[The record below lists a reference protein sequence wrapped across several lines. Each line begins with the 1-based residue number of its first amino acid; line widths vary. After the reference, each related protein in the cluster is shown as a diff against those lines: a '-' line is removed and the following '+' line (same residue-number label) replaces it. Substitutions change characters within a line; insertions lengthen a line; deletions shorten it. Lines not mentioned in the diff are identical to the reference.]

1 VSVIAAALAH
11 PTTATPLRP
20 PNSLRRT
27 SHIDMSFDD
36 SGTGPR
42 LWLRGRARD
51 LFTDADHQGRVV
63 AEAEVNAGLDE
74 AHRLQTLTTTP
85 HQPGLESLH
94 GRVVGGGFRAALH
107 QQIGASHAVRT
118 PLYLLLD
125 DLPVAALIS
134 GYTQLYRWGL
144 GEIEPPDRGGE
155 TSMLKADICSGWRRD
170 GTMMVHLR
178 AGGRFPAPVG
188 PPAPALAGAEDPLAW
203 HRVDDLA
210 PGGMRRR
217 RLVEVTR
224 GDPLRPLRVHAMFR
238 DSHRGSDDIETV
250 LHEYTVDAEV
260 DPDTLV
266 VLDCEATPRTLP
278 WAECPAA
285 AASAGRL
292 RGQPVEG
299 LRDFVRRELSGTT
312 TCTHLNDLLRSLADV
327 ASLATALRGLAP

>member
-1 VSVIAAALAH
+1 VSVIAAALAQ
-11 PTTATPLRP
+11 PTTATTLRQP
-20 PNSLRRT
+20 RSLRRT
-27 SHIDMSFDD
+27 SHIDMTFDD

-51 LFTDADHQGRVV
+51 LFTDAGDHGRVV

-74 AHRLQTLTTTP
+74 AHRLQTLTTAP
-85 HQPGLESLH
+85 HQPGLDNLH

-107 QQIGASHAVRT
+107 QQIGASGAVRT

-144 GEIEPPDRGGE
+144 GEIEPPERGGE
-155 TSMLKADICSGWRRD
+155 ASMLKEDICSGWRHD

-188 PPAPALAGAEDPLAW
+188 PPAPPLAGPADHLAW
-203 HRVDDLA
+203 HRIDELA

-217 RLVEVTR
+217 RLVDVTW
-224 GDPLRPLRVHAMFR
+224 GEPLAVHAMFR
-238 DSHRGSDDIETV
+238 DSHRGSDDVETV

-266 VLDCEATPRTLP
+266 VLGCEATPRTLP

-292 RGQPVEG
+292 CGQSVEG
-299 LRDFVRRELSGTT
+299 LRDFVRQELTGTT

-327 ASLATALRGLAP
+327 ASLATTLRGLAP

>member
-11 PTTATPLRP
+11 PTTATPLRQ

-27 SHIDMSFDD
+27 SHIDMTFDD
-36 SGTGPR
+36 SGAGPR

-51 LFTDADHQGRVV
+51 LFTGAGHQGRVV

-74 AHRLQTLTTTP
+74 AHRLQTLTTAP
-85 HQPGLESLH
+85 HQPGLDSLH

-107 QQIGASHAVRT
+107 QQIGASRAVRT

-144 GEIEPPDRGGE
+144 GEIEPPERGGE
-155 TSMLKADICSGWRRD
+155 ARMLKADICSGWRHD

-188 PPAPALAGAEDPLAW
+188 PPAPPLAGPADHLAW
-203 HRVDDLA
+203 HHVDELA

-217 RLVEVTR
+217 RLVDVTW
-224 GDPLRPLRVHAMFR
+224 GEPLRVHAMFR
-238 DSHRGSDDIETV
+238 DSHRGSDDVETV
-250 LHEYTVDAEV
+250 LHEYTVNAEV

-266 VLDCEATPRTLP
+266 VLGCEATPRTLP

-292 RGQPVEG
+292 PGQPVEG
-299 LRDFVRRELSGTT
+299 LRDFVRRELTGTS

-327 ASLATALRGLAP
+327 ASLATSLRGLAL